1 MALFYSPK
9 LGFDGEKAGG
19 SPTGTLDETVTR
31 LLNYSV
37 GSQCSTCFGC
47 PNKGRRPILGLRA
60 AHKYNCNETPLQHML
75 WRRKSPESLY
85 AQNKNSFS
93 SSKWFAMSV
102 ISENHSPRCWK
113 SSLLNSGHETD
124 SPLVTFSH
132 SPFLRCFSP
141 SIHSFLPYPQ
151 VGNFIVPFSFRCLCI
166 SNEFHSKCGSWPHPF
181 LKHSNSA
188 LSK

>member
-1 MALFYSPK
+1 MPSPLAIERFRHYALLTPSLAK
-9 LGFDGEKAGG
+9 WASATRATGGF
-19 SPTGTLDETVTR
+19 R
-31 LLNYSV
+31 
-37 GSQCSTCFGC
+37 C
-47 PNKGRRPILGLRA
+47 
-60 AHKYNCNETPLQHML
+60 NCNETPLQHMF

-102 ISENHSPRCWK
+102 ISKNHSPRCWK
-113 SSLLNSGHETD
+113 SSLPNSGHEPD
-124 SPLVTFSH
+124 SPPVTFSH